1 MSTQLPSQL
10 RVHRAI
16 REIPRE
22 AWDALVPP
30 EGVPFLEWQWIEAL
44 EESGS
49 VAPESGWHP
58 HHLTLWQG
66 NRLVAAAPAYLKDD
80 SYGEF
85 VYDFSWASASERIG
99 VPYYPK
105 LVLAVPLTPATG
117 PRFLVAADQDRKQ
130 RQRELIQGAL
140 ELARSANVSSVHVL
154 FPQQAELP
162 ELEAAGAAVRLGV
175 QYHWQNHG
183 YATFD
188 DFLQRFN
195 SKRRHQLRRERRA
208 VDDQGITLG
217 MRTGSELSGED
228 PQLLFRLYCS
238 TVDKYMWGRRHLKP
252 GFFER
257 TLKSFS
263 HRLQLVE
270 ARKDGRLVAGAV
282 NVAGDKVLYGRY
294 WGSFEEHPFLHFN
307 VCQYYPVEQS
317 IRQGRVRF
325 EPGAGGEHKL
335 VRGFEPALTYSA
347 HFIFHPMLDKA
358 VRNFLEVETQAIRDG
373 LPLWRAE
380 TGLKDTAPGGED

>member
-1 MSTQLPSQL
+1 M
-10 RVHRAI
+10 
-16 REIPRE
+16 
-22 AWDALVPP
+22 PP

-49 VAPESGWHP
+49 VSPESGWHP

-66 NRLVAAAPAYLKDD
+66 NRLVAAAPAYFKDD

-117 PRFLVAADQDRKQ
+117 PRFLVAADQDPRQ
-130 RQRELIQGAL
+130 RQRELITGAL
-140 ELARSANVSSVHVL
+140 ELARSANLSSVHVL
-154 FPQQAELP
+154 FPQEAELAA
-162 ELEAAGAAVRLGV
+162 LEAAGGAIRLGV

-183 YATFD
+183 YATFE

-195 SKRRHQLRRERRA
+195 SKRRNQLRRERRA

-217 MRTGSELSGED
+217 MRTGPELSGED

-238 TVDKYMWGRRHLKP
+238 TVDKYMWGRRHLRP

-257 TLKSFS
+257 TLKHFS

-270 ARKDGRLVAGAV
+270 ARKDGRLIAGAV

-317 IRQGRVRF
+317 IRQARVRF

-347 HFIFHPMLDKA
+347 HFIFHPTLDKA
-358 VRNFLEVETQAIRDG
+358 VRNFLQVETQAIRDG
-373 LPLWRAE
+373 LPQWRAE